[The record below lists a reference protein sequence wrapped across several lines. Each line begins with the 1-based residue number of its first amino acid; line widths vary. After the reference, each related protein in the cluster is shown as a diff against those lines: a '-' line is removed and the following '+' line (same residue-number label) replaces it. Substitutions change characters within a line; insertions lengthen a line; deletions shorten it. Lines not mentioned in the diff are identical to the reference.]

1 MKTPSSLADLT
12 RSIQGSIGGKTVVQR
27 ALGRL
32 KTISL
37 VLATLIVILFAT
49 AQVCMLSNSASI

>member
-12 RSIQGSIGGKTVVQR
+12 RSMQGSIGGKTVVQR

-49 AQVCMLSNSASI
+49 AQV